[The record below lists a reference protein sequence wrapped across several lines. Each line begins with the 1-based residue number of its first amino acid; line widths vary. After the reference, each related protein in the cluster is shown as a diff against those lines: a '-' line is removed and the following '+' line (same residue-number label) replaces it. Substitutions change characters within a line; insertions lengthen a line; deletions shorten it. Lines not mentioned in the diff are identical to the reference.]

1 MRFHKQRFRKLRQK
15 RGERGVSAMVTIV
28 VLVPVIFALIGFG
41 LDLGILYSI
50 KGELKTA
57 ANAAALAAA
66 AQLIGTDQ
74 AGITAAAAAAATYET
89 TTGMGNR
96 YYFHGLQI
104 GQTTNTL
111 ESSVDGPVLYAAAA
125 DAIAATTPNGTEVS
139 SALAQ
144 FARVT
149 VLGQAKL
156 LFWSFLPIVSD
167 RNLPVVA
174 TAVAGISA
182 PLCQACSIE
191 PYAVAAIN
199 QADPVD
205 FGFTPG
211 VVYSFYFL
219 CTGAAPPIL
228 PNASFVIPYVLLNRL
243 NPNATVYPDE
253 ASQAFQDLAGG
264 LPGNTSSA
272 QACFRIN
279 NPETIW
285 ASAVVSAC
293 STIAVAPVVTES
305 LCGLDARFESTPQG
319 TCSVIPNIDL
329 LSTAYQPDTDTASY
343 DTYTDY
349 AGDARRIITIPITD
363 VVSGTSSMNVLGFR
377 QFLVQPYQGSTVLN
391 PSDPTARFPAM
402 YIGSVAP
409 VKQGRF
415 DGGCGISNGPG
426 KVVLHQ

>member
-1 MRFHKQRFRKLRQK
+1 
-15 RGERGVSAMVTIV
+15 MVTVV

-89 TTGMGNR
+89 TTGLGNR
-96 YYFHGLQI
+96 YYFHGLPI

-111 ESSVDGPVLYAAAA
+111 QSSVDGPVFYADAA
-125 DAIAATTPNGTEVS
+125 DAIAATTPNGTEVGG
-139 SALAQ
+139 AMAQ

-149 VLGQAKL
+149 ILGQTKL
-156 LFWSFLPIVSD
+156 LFWSFLPLVSD
-167 RNLPVVA
+167 RNLPVLA

-182 PLCQACSIE
+182 PLCEACSIE

-205 FGFTPG
+205 FGFTQG

-219 CTGAAPPIL
+219 CTGPAPPIL
-228 PNASFVIPYVLLNRL
+228 PNASFVIPYALLNRL

-264 LPGNTSSA
+264 LPGNTNSA
-272 QACFRIN
+272 QACFRVN
-279 NPETIW
+279 NPEVSW
-285 ASAVVSAC
+285 ASAIVSAC
-293 STIAVAPVVTES
+293 STVALPPVITDA
-305 LCGLDARFESTPQG
+305 LCGSDARFESTPQAV
-319 TCSVIPNIDL
+319 CSGIPSVDL
-329 LSTAYQPDTDTASY
+329 LASAYQPDTDTNSY

-349 AGDARRIITIPITD
+349 TGDGRRIITIPITD

-377 QFLVQPYQGSTVLN
+377 QFLVEPIQGSNTLN
-391 PSDPTARFPAM
+391 PADTTGRFPAM